1 MQKKESVL
9 KNVVLPH
16 SLEAEKSLIGAVM
29 ISTDVM
35 DDLDQFITADDFYKP
50 AHQTVYRA
58 FEHLNK
64 KKEACDLVTVS
75 NRLTE
80 MGEFEVIGG
89 TKFLQEIYDSAFTTS
104 NILHYAKIIRDKAFV
119 RRLIGLC
126 QSTIEDAFSLTSDVE
141 DFISQAESAIYALS
155 DNRTTSWLKP
165 AKEVVDNSMDRL
177 QDLFAKKSDVTGI
190 PTGFTELDKITAGLQ
205 AKDLIILAAR
215 PSMGKTAL
223 SLNMAIN
230 ATIKH
235 KKKVAYFSLEMSREQ
250 LMFRILSME
259 SRIGLSDIR
268 VGKIKNSDWKTL
280 VDTASRISP
289 APLFIDDTS
298 DVGPNEILSKC
309 RRLKNREGLDLIVVD
324 YLQLMDVKHKVE
336 SRERAVSEISKMLK
350 KIAKE
355 LDVAIVA
362 LSQLNRSVES
372 RSIKKPLLS
381 DLRESG
387 SIEQDADVIMMIY
400 REDYYENENSNSSGV
415 AEIIVGK
422 QRNGPTGKVS
432 LAWIP
437 EYGTFANLAPKSY
450 DGNRKQSTPDKG
462 LDDFTIV

>member
-9 KNVVLPH
+9 KNVALPH
-16 SLEAEKSLIGAVM
+16 SLEAERSLIASVM
-29 ISTDVM
+29 ISQDVM
-35 DDLDQFITADDFYKP
+35 DDLDQVISSDDFYKP
-50 AHQTVYRA
+50 AHQTVYQA
-58 FEHLNK
+58 FEYLSKNK
-64 KKEACDLVTVS
+64 DVCDLVTVS

-80 MGEFEVIGG
+80 MGEFEAVGG
-89 TKFLQEIYDSAFTTS
+89 TQFLQEIYDSAFTAA
-104 NILHYAKIIRDKAFV
+104 NIMHYAKIIRDKAFV
-119 RRLIGLC
+119 RRLIKLC
-126 QSTIEDAFSLTSDVE
+126 QGTIEDAFGLESDVE
-141 DFISQAESAIYALS
+141 DFIAKAESEIYALS

-165 AKEVVDNSMDRL
+165 AKDIVNVSMDRL
-177 QDLFAKKSDVTGI
+177 QDLFSNKSDVTGI
-190 PTGFTELDKITAGLQ
+190 PTGFVELDKITTGLQ
-205 AKDLIILAAR
+205 SKDLIILAAR

-230 ATIKH
+230 SAIRH
-235 KKKVAYFSLEMSREQ
+235 KKKVAYFSLEMSKEQ

-259 SRIGLSDIR
+259 SRIRLSDIR
-268 VGKIKNSDWKTL
+268 VGKIKNADWKVL

-309 RRLKNREGLDLIVVD
+309 RRLKNKHGLDLIVVD

-355 LDVAIVA
+355 LDVAILA

-372 RSIKKPLLS
+372 RSSKRPMLS

-400 REDYYENENSNSSGV
+400 REDYYEKENTSNSGV
-415 AEIIVGK
+415 AEIIVSK
-422 QRNGPTGKVS
+422 QRNGPTGKIS
-432 LAWIP
+432 LAWVP
-437 EYGTFANLAPKSY
+437 EFGTFANLAPKSY
-450 DGNRKQSTPDKG
+450 VSGGVGPELRD
-462 LDDFTIV
+462 

>member
-16 SLEAEKSLIGAVM
+16 SSEAERSLIGSVM
-29 ISTDVM
+29 ISQDVM
-35 DDLDQFITADDFYKP
+35 DELDQVISSEDFYERKCKI
-50 AHQTVYRA
+50 VYQA
-58 FEHLNK
+58 CEYLSKNK
-64 KKEACDLVTVS
+64 EVCDLVTVS

-80 MGEFEVIGG
+80 VGEFEAVGG
-89 TKFLQEIYDSAFTTS
+89 MQFLQEIYDGAFTTT
-104 NILHYAKIIRDKAFV
+104 NIMHYAKIIRDKAFV
-119 RRLIGLC
+119 RRLIALC
-126 QSTIEDAFSLTSDVE
+126 KGTIEDAFELTSDVE
-141 DFISQAESAIYALS
+141 DFISKAESEIYALS
-155 DNRTTSWLKP
+155 DNRNTSWLKP
-165 AKEVVDNSMDRL
+165 AKDIVNVSMDRL
-177 QDLFAKKSDVTGI
+177 QDLFANKSEVTGI
-190 PTGFTELDKITAGLQ
+190 PTGFVGLDKITAGLQ
-205 AKDLIILAAR
+205 SKDLIILAAR

-223 SLNMAIN
+223 SLNIALN
-230 ATIKH
+230 SAVKH
-235 KKKVAYFSLEMSREQ
+235 GNKVAYFSLEMSKEQ

-259 SRIGLSDIR
+259 SRINLSDIR
-268 VGKIKNSDWKTL
+268 VGKIKNKDWKVL

-309 RRLKNREGLDLIVVD
+309 RRLKKKHGLDLIVVD

-372 RSIKKPLLS
+372 RSSKKPMLS

-400 REDYYENENSNSSGV
+400 REDYYENENTNNSGV
-415 AEIIVGK
+415 AEIIVNK

-437 EYGTFANLAPKSY
+437 EFGTFANLAPKSY
-450 DGNRKQSTPDKG
+450 SSDGVNPELPVTS
-462 LDDFTIV
+462 